1 MVYRKKLYIENIRF
15 FSVDYVKTNGSHDCT
30 HMTSHTIWVDEITG
44 VIISTKKVNKNWNFC
59 NAPPSPLH
67 YSAFWRLHLYPHPF
81 VTEGFKLW
89 YRKIPFFIGL
99 CYTVKCHGKSWI
111 LKVTLRNRANQ
122 LRTEFSQSLE
132 EILKLILQQMLH

>member
-59 NAPPSPLH
+59 NFVNVKWVKIL
-67 YSAFWRLHLYPHPF
+67 RLS
-81 VTEGFKLW
+81 V
-89 YRKIPFFIGL
+89 
-99 CYTVKCHGKSWI
+99 
-111 LKVTLRNRANQ
+111 
-122 LRTEFSQSLE
+122 
-132 EILKLILQQMLH
+132 LQVAT